1 MGYQQRRRKAK
12 KKYRYSENGKKKRI
26 EAERRRRLRIP
37 SGKNKKDKGIRKKKQ
52 LLLLSAK
59 QNNPTT
65 ISVNKVNRAKIS
77 KRGGKNQGKKKS
89 TKGYKEA
96 CHLCGAEGVIV
107 KRISWNCGKEYPYY
121 SFRIKRRETVET
133 SDTNIGKDKRFISRG
148 IRLYW
153 QKE

>member
-12 KKYRYSENGKKKRI
+12 KKYRYSDNGKKTRI

-37 SGKNKKDKGIRKKKQ
+37 SGKNKRDKGIRKKKQ
-52 LLLLSAK
+52 LLSAK
-59 QNNPTT
+59 QNNPAT
-65 ISVNKVNRAKIS
+65 ISANKVNRTKTS
-77 KRGGKNQGKKKS
+77 KRGKKNHGKKKS
-89 TKGYKEA
+89 TKGDKEA
-96 CHLCGAEGVIV
+96 CHLCGAEGMIV
-107 KRISWNCGKEYPYY
+107 KRISWNDGKAYPYF
-121 SFRIKRRETVET
+121 SFRIKRRET

>member
-1 MGYQQRRRKAK
+1 LGYQQRRRKAK

-26 EAERRRRLRIP
+26 EAERRRRSRIP

-52 LLLLSAK
+52 LLLLSPK

-65 ISVNKVNRAKIS
+65 ISVNKVNLTKKS
-77 KRGGKNQGKKKS
+77 KRRKKNHGRKKS

-107 KRISWNCGKEYPYY
+107 RRISWNCGKEYF
-121 SFRIKRRETVET
+121 SFRIKRRETVEI
-133 SDTNIGKDKRFISRG
+133 SDTHIGKDKRFISKG
-148 IRLYW
+148 TRLYW